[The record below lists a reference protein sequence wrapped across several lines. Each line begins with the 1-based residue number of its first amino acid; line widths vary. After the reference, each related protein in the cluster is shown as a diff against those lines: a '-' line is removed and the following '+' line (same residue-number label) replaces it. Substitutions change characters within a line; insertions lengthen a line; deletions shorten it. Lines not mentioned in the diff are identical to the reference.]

1 MGSEAKYWATA
12 VLVLNTCD
20 SFAKTSL
27 SIYIHIFFPL
37 LVSFSRVELWRNL
50 YIDQITIPKT
60 TKQTNLFFWFLFFGN

>member
-27 SIYIHIFFPL
+27 SLYIYIFPL
-37 LVSFSRVELWRNL
+37 VG
-50 YIDQITIPKT
+50 
-60 TKQTNLFFWFLFFGN
+60 FLFPGRIVEEFVYRPDYDTKDDKTN

>member
-20 SFAKTSL
+20 SFAKTS
-27 SIYIHIFFPL
+27 IYIFFFPL

-60 TKQTNLFFWFLFFGN
+60 TKTN

>member
-20 SFAKTSL
+20 HLRKHLYTYF
-27 SIYIHIFFPL
+27 FFPL

-60 TKQTNLFFWFLFFGN
+60 TKTN